1 MEEEFTISI
10 FSEHSIGLLNQVTI
24 IFTRRQINIES
35 ITASESAINGIHKL
49 TIVVNTTR
57 GLVEKA
63 ARQIEKLVEVLKV
76 YVHTTEEIIYQEIA
90 LYKVK
95 TTELMASNKIEEIVR
110 TSTARFLEI
119 TPSYVVIEKTGH
131 KHETTELL
139 KKLEPFGILQFVR
152 SGRVAITKQIK
163 EPLTSYL
170 KEQDEANGTK

>member
-1 MEEEFTISI
+1 MEEFTISI

-35 ITASESAINGIHKL
+35 ITASESAVKGVHIQ
-49 TIVVNTTR
+49 TIVVRTTR
-57 GLVEKA
+57 ELVEKVTK
-63 ARQIEKLVEVLKV
+63 QIEKLVDVLKV
-76 YVHTTEEIIYQEIA
+76 FVHTIDEIIYQEIA

-119 TPSYVVIEKTGH
+119 TPNYVVIEKTGH

-139 KKLEPFGILQFVR
+139 NKLDPFGVLQFVR
-152 SGRVAITKQIK
+152 SGRVAITKQLK
-163 EPLTSYL
+163 ELTSYL
-170 KEQDEANGTK
+170 KELDEANGNGK